1 MAAGP
6 PWLDATRAV
15 LERWIGA
22 RAARFELSPLHGTS
36 GCDAYEYAARG
47 GTVHVHATDTVALAR
62 IEVEWTQRM
71 DLSPQ
76 RTVAGV
82 PFAIR
87 ALIPR
92 IDDGVPAVIG

>member
-1 MAAGP
+1 
-6 PWLDATRAV
+6 
-15 LERWIGA
+15 
-22 RAARFELSPLHGTS
+22 
-36 GCDAYEYAARG
+36 
-47 GTVHVHATDTVALAR
+47 VHATDTVALAR